1 MTIDEDRFGT
11 VSRSGEGFDLTF
23 TRRIA
28 ASPERVWAAIT
39 IPERIAAWFAT
50 ADVQIEPRL
59 GGAYRLRFGDDGPY
73 AEGEITAFEPPW
85 LLEHTWPDPPN
96 PPGRVRY
103 ELEPDGAACIL
114 RLASLGVP
122 AAYIGSLA
130 GWHIFLDA
138 IEPSLAGVA
147 VSWTM
152 EAELELMAVYEAR
165 DPWLKDLISGAANPE
180 GDG

>member
-1 MTIDEDRFGT
+1 MTLAEDRFGT
-11 VSRSGEGFDLTF
+11 VTRSGEGFDLRY

-59 GGAYRLRFGDDGPY
+59 GGAYRLRFGDEGPY
-73 AEGEITAFEPPW
+73 AEGEITAFDPPR
-85 LLEHTWPDPPN
+85 LFEHTWPDPPN
-96 PPGRVRY
+96 PPGRIRY
-103 ELEPDGAACIL
+103 ELEANDEACIL
-114 RLASLGVP
+114 RLTSFGVP

-138 IEPSLAGVA
+138 IEPSLAGVP
-147 VSWTM
+147 VTWTM
-152 EAELELMAVYEAR
+152 EAERKLMAVYEAR
-165 DPWLKDLISGAANPE
+165 EPWLKGLAGT
-180 GDG
+180 

>member
-1 MTIDEDRFGT
+1 MTIDEDRFGSVT
-11 VSRSGEGFDLTF
+11 RNGGGFDLRYK
-23 TRRIA
+23 RRIA

-59 GGAYRLRFGDDGPY
+59 GGAYRLRFGDEGPY
-73 AEGEITAFEPPW
+73 AEGEITALDPPR
-85 LLEHTWPDPPN
+85 LFEHTWPDPPN

-103 ELEPDGAACIL
+103 ELEADGEACIL
-114 RLASLGVP
+114 RLTSFGVP

-138 IEPSLAGVA
+138 IEPSLAGVS

-152 EAELELMAVYEAR
+152 EAERALMAVYEAR
-165 DPWLKDLISGAANPE
+165 MPWLTGLSA
-180 GDG
+180 GDN

>member
-11 VSRSGEGFDLTF
+11 VTRSGEGFDLRF

-28 ASPERVWAAIT
+28 AAPERVWAAIT

-50 ADVQIEPRL
+50 ADVQIELRL
-59 GGAYRLRFGDDGPY
+59 GGAYRLRFGNEGPY
-73 AEGEITAFEPPW
+73 AEGEITAYDPPR
-85 LLEHTWPDPPN
+85 LLEHTWPDPPS

-103 ELEPDGAACIL
+103 ELDADGDGCVL
-114 RLASLGVP
+114 RLTSFGVP

-138 IEPSLAGVA
+138 IAPSLDGVP
-147 VSWTM
+147 VTWTM
-152 EAELELMAVYEAR
+152 EAERELMTVYEAR
-165 DPWLKDLISGAANPE
+165 EPWLKDLASGGA
-180 GDG
+180 